1 MFKLSIL
8 IVFLIAILL
17 SCKPT
22 DTTIIATV
30 DYSFSGC
37 FGDGKGKLV
46 IHRKNDITT
55 AELNTPDQK
64 KFTTQLTEPQMEVF
78 KLFVHEL
85 KTTDF
90 SSGCTTQDD
99 YIVRYEN
106 EVIKKTDGS
115 CKWEGFSKLKKQLFN
130 LSD

>member
-1 MFKLSIL
+1 MVRLFFFVVIL
-8 IVFLIAILL
+8 IAALL
-17 SCKPT
+17 SFRVA

-37 FGDGKGKLV
+37 FSGGKGKLV
-46 IHRKNDITT
+46 ISSKNDIIT
-55 AELNTPDQK
+55 AELNTPDQEK
-64 KFTTQLTEPQMEVF
+64 ITAVLTEPQMKAF
-78 KLFVHEL
+78 RKFVREL
-85 KTTDF
+85 KTSEF
-90 SSGCTTQDD
+90 SYGCTTQYE
-99 YIVRYEN
+99 YIVHFEN